1 MAPRSREI
9 LHTFDD
15 GGQICGFVDSRF
27 GQVFDAFRQNFA
39 VRGELGGSVSITF
52 GGEPVVDLWGGFA
65 TPDKATAWT
74 DETICMAFS
83 STKGVV
89 ALCAHMLVS
98 RGLLDLDMPVAEI
111 WPEFA
116 CNGKE
121 TALVGMALDHSIGV
135 PVIREK
141 VRDVTNWDEM
151 VDQIAAHPA
160 FWEPGERLGYHAL
173 TYGWIVGEIFR
184 RVASKSVGTFLREEL
199 AGPLDADFCIGL
211 PADNT
216 KPIAM
221 LNRVK
226 ASASAPMSR
235 FLRTAMDEPESIAA
249 KFLFNGGV
257 RNSNDPA
264 YQAAEVPAANGMGNA
279 RGLARLYAPFS
290 VDGKAGGKTLIDRP
304 TFERMVRVSMAS
316 RLDAT
321 LLIPNRFSLGFMKS
335 LDNRGLK
342 TDPPTD
348 SAIIGESAFGHPGM
362 GGSIAFADPD
372 LGMSFAYVMN
382 NLGTQILLN
391 ERGQALVDAAYLSAG
406 YRSNASG
413 AWTR

>member
-1 MAPRSREI
+1 MVSRSPEI

-27 GQVFDAFRQNFA
+27 ERVFETFLQNFA
-39 VRGELGGSVSITF
+39 ARGELGGSVCITL
-52 GGEPVVDLWGGFA
+52 GGETVVDLWGGFA
-65 TPDKATAWT
+65 AADRETAWEA
-74 DETICMAFS
+74 DTICMAFS
-83 STKGVV
+83 ATKGIV
-89 ALCAHMLVS
+89 ALCTHMLVS
-98 RGLLDLDMPVAEI
+98 RGLLDLDMPVADI

-121 TALVGMALDHSIGV
+121 SALVSMALDHSIGV
-135 PVIREK
+135 PVIREP
-141 VRDVTNWDEM
+141 VRDVTKWDEM

-184 RVASKSVGTFLREEL
+184 RVAGKSVGAFLREEL
-199 AGPLDADFCIGL
+199 AGPLDADFYIGL
-211 PADNT
+211 PADHN
-216 KPIAM
+216 KPIAK

-226 ASASAPMSR
+226 ASANAPMSR
-235 FLRTAMDEPESIAA
+235 FLRTAMNDPESLAA

-257 RNSNDPA
+257 RNGNDPD

-290 VDGKAGGKTLIDRP
+290 VDGKMGGKTLIDRP

-321 LLIPNRFSLGFMKS
+321 LLIPNRFSLGFIKS

-348 SAIIGESAFGHPGM
+348 SAIIGDAAFGHPGM

-391 ERGQALVDAAYLSAG
+391 DRGQALVDAAYLSAG